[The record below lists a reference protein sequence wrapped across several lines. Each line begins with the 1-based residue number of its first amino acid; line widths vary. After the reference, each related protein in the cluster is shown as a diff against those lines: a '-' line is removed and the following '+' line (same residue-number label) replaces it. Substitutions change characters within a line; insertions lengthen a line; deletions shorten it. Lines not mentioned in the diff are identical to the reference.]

1 MNRRD
6 FIRLLGTVP
15 VVAAIPATKVANEL
29 TAGAVV
35 TRIEAIDF
43 AAIGSR
49 WTEELQAVLMQTLA
63 DAFSEPEVTTDE
75 PITITVVGSEIGE

>member
-6 FIRLLGTVP
+6 FIRLLGAVP
-15 VVAAIPATKVANEL
+15 VAAAIPAASVANEL

-35 TRIEAIDF
+35 TRIEAIDY

-63 DAFSEPEVTTDE
+63 DVFSEPDTTDE
-75 PITITVVGSEIGE
+75 PITITIIRAETGG